1 MRLVGATS
9 ILKVNDTG
17 LSIGAGSD
25 ITMSMSSDNLTIAQ
39 TTQDKDIIFTVND
52 GGSTAT
58 LMTMDGSESRI
69 GIGTA
74 SPSTTLEVNGTVKA
88 TQFEGIIARSGS
100 STFSS
105 VTLRQNATIVYQG
118 STDDDNETTLTVVD
132 PTADRTITLP
142 NVTGTVVTT
151 GDSGTISSGMFESGV
166 TLQILN
172 SSGSALKTIFGAG
185 A

>member
-1 MRLVGATS
+1 
-9 ILKVNDTG
+9 
-17 LSIGAGSD
+17 
-25 ITMSMSSDNLTIAQ
+25 
-39 TTQDKDIIFTVND
+39 
-52 GGSTAT
+52 
-58 LMTMDGSESRI
+58 MTYRI
-69 GIGTA
+69 HLCHA
-74 SPSTTLEVNGTVKA
+74 
-88 TQFEGIIARSGS
+88 
-100 STFSS
+100 STFLGFGESPPGPQVPGTS
-105 VTLRQNATIVYQG
+105 QGFEG
-118 STDDDNETTLTVVD
+118 STDDDNETTLTVAD